1 MNSSLPRL
9 LSVFVLLA
17 ACGGPPTSGDVSLEL
32 GTGESEFAPLVD
44 YQEAPL
50 VAGPQG
56 GHHVWI
62 SFRAEGLS
70 SDRVLMDL
78 EMIPLDTTEPPARGE
93 PVRVFMTVHDEEHQ
107 SFVGWPAQILHA
119 GCYVGVPLSV
129 RVELTDP
136 AGNVAVDER
145 IVVPTSDQTL
155 ECDR

>member
-1 MNSSLPRL
+1 MNSAPLRL
-9 LSVFVLLA
+9 CSCLVVLT
-17 ACGGPPTSGDVSLEL
+17 ACGPSTSGDVSLEL
-32 GTGESEFAPLVD
+32 GTGESAFEPLVD

-93 PVRVFMTVHDEEHQ
+93 PVRVFMTVHDQEHQ
-107 SFVGWPAQILHA
+107 SFVGWPAQILHP
-119 GCYVGVPLSV
+119 GCYVGVPLAV
-129 RVELTDP
+129 RVEVTDP

-145 IVVPTSDQTL
+145 IVVPTSDQPL